1 MLSDLSK
8 TAAVDTHF
16 HLFEADIAQ
25 AGARYIPAY
34 DASLSNRQAKA
45 QPLGATRG
53 VLVQTSFMG
62 NDNSW
67 LLAELARCRD
77 FLRGVAAVG
86 ADATLQTLEP
96 LHRVGVRGNRLNL
109 AGISHELIEWS
120 KATPLWDALLSLG
133 WQLELHTD
141 MGLLPE
147 VLMQLPDAMP
157 LVIDHIGKSEAI
169 SVSDKTVPALGARS
183 RRAKVH
189 VKLRG
194 AYRLGGLDAGALSRL
209 WLGEL
214 GADRLLWGSDWPC
227 TNHESLTDYPMLLRT
242 LHDWLVDKAVIETIL
257 TTNPQRMSGGKFTW
271 LPAPSCVLYPQHG
284 KHISRSAQH
293 RRASCLTVNAT
304 KPKRMGY

>member
-16 HLFEADIAQ
+16 HVFEAGVAH

-34 DASLSNRQAKA
+34 NASLSSWQAKA
-45 QPLGATRG
+45 QPLGVTRG

-62 NDNSW
+62 NDNSR
-67 LLAELARCRD
+67 LLAELARGQD
-77 FLRGVAAVG
+77 FLRGVAVVG

-96 LHRVGVRGNRLNL
+96 LHRVGVRGIRLNL
-109 AGISHELIEWS
+109 AGVSHELIQWPG
-120 KATPLWDALLSLG
+120 AALWDALLSLG
-133 WQLELHTD
+133 WHLELHTD

-157 LVIDHIGKSEAI
+157 LVIDHMGKPEAI
-169 SVSDKTVPALGARS
+169 SANDKTVRTLGARS
-183 RRAKVH
+183 RRGKVH
-189 VKLRG
+189 IKLSG

-227 TNHESLTDYPMLLRT
+227 TNHESLADYPMLLRS
-242 LHDWLVDKAVIETIL
+242 LHDWLGDEAVIETIL
-257 TTNPQRMSGGKFTW
+257 TTNPQRVYWG
-271 LPAPSCVLYPQHG
+271 
-284 KHISRSAQH
+284 
-293 RRASCLTVNAT
+293 N
-304 KPKRMGY
+304 